1 MAVLVCRERRRA
13 ARSAQPPFRCGR
25 YVTEDSTAGAPTP
38 AELTQKFEQKVKSA
52 GSAGVTISGF
62 KVRRSAQQ
70 SMLLFGTMAERFR
83 VQTWQWDR
91 ALLPPLSCHPFA
103 CGVRSGSVKHTH

>member
-52 GSAGVTISGF
+52 GTAGVTISGF
-62 KVRRSAQQ
+62 KVRRSAQHDA
-70 SMLLFGTMAERFR
+70 SLWHDGVTISCPNMAVESS
-83 VQTWQWDR
+83 
-91 ALLPPLSCHPFA
+91 PLH
-103 CGVRSGSVKHTH
+103 GGGG